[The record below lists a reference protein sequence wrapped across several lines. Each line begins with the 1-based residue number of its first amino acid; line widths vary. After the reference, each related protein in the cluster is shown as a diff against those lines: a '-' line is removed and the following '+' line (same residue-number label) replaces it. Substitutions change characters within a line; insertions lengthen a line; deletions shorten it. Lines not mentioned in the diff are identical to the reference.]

1 MTPRQRRES
10 NSRRPP
16 TSPHRVGR
24 LDRLAREV
32 ERLGLNEYEAR
43 VLIALLGLGSAN
55 TIDLASESG
64 VPRTSIYQVL
74 TALAARRLAERLPL
88 DGPAIWTTPG
98 GEEVLQRL
106 DTALE
111 AAQHEQLRQH
121 RQVADEV
128 SRVLAER
135 LPEPASVSLPFVK
148 FLRGAAHLKRT
159 WEHLLQHAEHELLM
173 FTRSPYAWKVGSPNS
188 VVLDTLAR
196 GVRTRVLYESADWT
210 GPSATALRRELDAY
224 HRAGVEARLVAS
236 LPIKLSIIDRRVSL
250 IGVPEL
256 DDAFPSTIQIDS
268 DRVSHVLVEAFE
280 RYWESGRPL
289 PSPAR
294 GRTTR
299 ERTVSPD
306 GAGGTRPRRPAS
318 RAAKLRQPARSRA
331 TRTPR

>member
-1 MTPRQRRES
+1 MTPNQRRES
-10 NSRRPP
+10 GRTPPP
-16 TSPHRVGR
+16 TSPRRATR
-24 LDRLAREV
+24 LDGLAREV

-43 VLIALLGLGSAN
+43 VLIALLRLGSAN
-55 TIDLASESG
+55 TIDLAGESG

-74 TALAARRLAERLPL
+74 TSLAARRLAERLPL

-98 GEEVLQRL
+98 REEVLHRL

-111 AAQHEQLRQH
+111 AAQHENLWRH

-128 SRVLAER
+128 NRVLGER

-159 WEHLLQHAEHELLM
+159 WEQLLQGAQEELLM
-173 FTRSPYAWKVGSPNS
+173 FTRSPYAWTVGKPNR

-196 GVRTRVLYESADWT
+196 GVSARVLYESADWQ
-210 GPSATALRRELDAY
+210 GPSAAALRRELDAY
-224 HRAGVEARLVAS
+224 HRAGVQARLVES

-268 DRVSHVLVEAFE
+268 DRVSGVLVEAFE
-280 RYWESGRPL
+280 RYWDSGKPL
-289 PSPAR
+289 PALQR
-294 GRTTR
+294 GA
-299 ERTVSPD
+299 TVD
-306 GAGGTRPRRPAS
+306 GPGGKRQRQRVPRPAT
-318 RAAKLRQPARSRA
+318 RRQPARSRETKA
-331 TRTPR
+331 PR